1 MNLTKIFVTSLMT
14 LFLPWAAAGQDEIQP
29 VSPVLDIVTVDPVT
43 GFAEIRWLR
52 SASPDVGSY
61 VVYTYS
67 EGTATAID
75 TVRSPAGTTFIHTAS
90 AARYRSVTYVVAAV
104 DSSLNI
110 SPLSN
115 PLSTVWLSA
124 VNDECTGKITVT
136 WTPYLNQ
143 QHPAVSQTI
152 QIRSAT
158 GTTVTEEVLPA
169 VATRFEF
176 TGYMPATEYCFHVI
190 AGDAGGPLSS
200 SNRSCV
206 TTGSEVAPSWVN
218 LDAIAVVS
226 SGLAVTGSFDQATDM
241 ADYILLRYNLS
252 ASGWEQAAIAAGTT
266 GRVDFTAPGADTSV
280 VSLYRISALNSCG
293 LESTQSGP
301 ARNMVLAA
309 NISGTLIGLRWNRP
323 VPGGTEIFSVW
334 RDTGQGLKEVAS
346 ALSDTVWSEDYS
358 VFASEVTASEVLY
371 RVTAVAAAAPAGTP
385 VHISSAAITKATEN
399 VFIPNAFTPGR
410 GGENATFGPEFPF
423 MPQDYDFRIYSRNGA
438 LIFRTT
444 DHGERWD
451 GTFNGSPMPA
461 GVYLWRLSLVT
472 PSGRSEI
479 RNGTVTILP

>member
-1 MNLTKIFVTSLMT
+1 MVLLLSGAVS
-14 LFLPWAAAGQDEIQP
+14 GQDDVQP
-29 VSPVLDIVTVDPVT
+29 ASPVLDIVTVDPAT

-52 SASPDVGSY
+52 SVSPDVGSY

-75 TVRSPAGTTFIHTAS
+75 TVRSPSGTTFIHTAS

-136 WTPYLNQ
+136 WTPYSNLR
-143 QHPAVSQTI
+143 HPAVSQTMH
-152 QIRSAT
+152 IRSVS
-158 GTTVTEEVLPA
+158 GTYVGEEVLPA
-169 VATRFEF
+169 VAIRFEF
-176 TGYMPATEYCFHVI
+176 TGYTPDTEYCFHV
-190 AGDAGGPLSS
+190 AASDAGGPLSS

-218 LDAIAVVS
+218 LDAIAVT
-226 SGLAVTGSFDQATDM
+226 GGGIAVTGSYDQATDM
-241 ADYILLRYNLS
+241 SDYGLLRYNNS
-252 ASGWEQAAIAAGTT
+252 ASAWEQAATAAGTAGT
-266 GRVDFTAPGADTSV
+266 VEFTVPGADTSV
-280 VSLYRISALNSCG
+280 VSLYKISALNSCG
-293 LESTQSGP
+293 LESTQSGH
-301 ARNMVLAA
+301 ARNMVLKAD
-309 NISGTLIGLRWNRP
+309 ISGTLIGLRWNRP
-323 VPGGTEIFSVW
+323 VPGGTEIFTVW
-334 RDTGQGLKEVAS
+334 RDTGEGLKAVAS

-358 VFASEVTASEVLY
+358 VFASEVTASGVMY
-371 RVTAVAAAAPAGTP
+371 RVTAVAPAAPAGQP
-385 VHISSAAITKATEN
+385 VHSSSSATIGATEN
-399 VFIPNAFTPGR
+399 IFMPNAFTPGR
-410 GGENATFGPEFPF
+410 GGENASFRPEFPF
-423 MPQDYDFRIYSRNGA
+423 YPEDYDFRIYSRNGA

-444 DHGERWD
+444 DHGEGWD
-451 GTFNGSPMPA
+451 GTFNGSPLPA

>member
-1 MNLTKIFVTSLMT
+1 MKPSLSMAT
-14 LFLPWAAAGQDEIQP
+14 ALMALFLSGTVSGQDDIQP
-29 VSPVLDIVTVDPVT
+29 VSPVLDNVTVDPAT

-75 TVRSPAGTTFIHTAS
+75 TVRSPSDTTFIHTAS

-136 WTPYLNQ
+136 WTPYENLR
-143 QHPAVSQTI
+143 HTAVSQTMH
-152 QIRSAT
+152 IRSST
-158 GTTVTEEVLPA
+158 GTYVADEVLPA
-169 VATRFEF
+169 AAIRFEF
-176 TGYMPATEYCFHVI
+176 TGYMPDTEYCFHVA

-218 LDAIAVVS
+218 LDAITVFSGGLTVS
-226 SGLAVTGSFDQATDM
+226 GRYDEATNM
-241 ADYILLRYNLS
+241 ADYSLLRYDIS
-252 ASGWEQAAIAAGTT
+252 ASSWEQAATAAGTA
-266 GRVDFTAPGADTSV
+266 GRVDFTVPGADTSV

-301 ARNMVLAA
+301 ARNMVLKAD
-309 NISGTLIGLRWNRP
+309 ISGTLIGLRWNRP

-334 RDTGQGLKEVAS
+334 RDTGEGLREVAS
-346 ALSDTVWSEDYS
+346 ALSDTAWSEDYS
-358 VFASEVTASEVLY
+358 VFAGEVTASEVMY
-371 RVTAVAAAAPAGTP
+371 RVTAAAPAAPAGQP
-385 VHISSAAITKATEN
+385 VHSSSSATIGATEN
-399 VFIPNAFTPGR
+399 IFMPNAFTPGR
-410 GGENATFGPEFPF
+410 GGENASFRPEFPF
-423 MPQDYDFRIYSRNGA
+423 YPEDYDFRIYSRNGA

-444 DHGERWD
+444 DHGEGWD
-451 GTFNGSPMPA
+451 GTFNGSPLPA

>member
-1 MNLTKIFVTSLMT
+1 MKVSQSLATACIAVLLTGTVS
-14 LFLPWAAAGQDEIQP
+14 GQDEIQP
-29 VSPVLDIVTVDPVT
+29 VSPLLDIVTVDPAT

-52 SASPDVGSY
+52 SASTDVGSY

-75 TVRSPAGTTFIHTAS
+75 TVRSPSGTTYTHTAS

-124 VNDECTGKITVT
+124 INDECTGKITVT
-136 WTPYLNQ
+136 WTSYLNQ
-143 QHPAVSQTI
+143 QHPAISQTLL
-152 QIRSAT
+152 IRSVA
-158 GTTVTEEVLPA
+158 GTFVAEEVLPA

-176 TGYMPATEYCFHVI
+176 TGYMPDTEYCFHVI

-206 TTGSEVAPSWVN
+206 TTGSQVAPSWVN
-218 LDAIAVVS
+218 LDAITVFS
-226 SGLAVTGSFDQATDM
+226 GGLAVSGSYDQATDM
-241 ADYILLRYNLS
+241 AGYKLLRYNIS
-252 ASGWEQAAIAAGTT
+252 ASGWEQAATAAGTA
-266 GRVDFTAPGADTSV
+266 GRVDFTVPGADTSV
-280 VSLYRISALNSCG
+280 VSLYKISALNSCG

-309 NISGTLIGLRWNRP
+309 DISGTLIGLRWNRP

-334 RDTGQGLKEVAS
+334 RDTGEGLKEVAR
-346 ALSDTVWSEDYS
+346 ALADTVWSEDYS
-358 VFASEVTASEVLY
+358 VYAGEVTAAEVLY

-385 VHISSAAITKATEN
+385 VHSSSAVIAGASEN
-399 VFIPNAFTPGR
+399 IFTPNAFTPGR
-410 GGENATFGPEFPF
+410 GGENATV
-423 MPQDYDFRIYSRNGA
+423 Q
-438 LIFRTT
+438 
-444 DHGERWD
+444 
-451 GTFNGSPMPA
+451 A
-461 GVYLWRLSLVT
+461 GVS
-472 PSGRSEI
+472 I
-479 RNGTVTILP
+479 HA